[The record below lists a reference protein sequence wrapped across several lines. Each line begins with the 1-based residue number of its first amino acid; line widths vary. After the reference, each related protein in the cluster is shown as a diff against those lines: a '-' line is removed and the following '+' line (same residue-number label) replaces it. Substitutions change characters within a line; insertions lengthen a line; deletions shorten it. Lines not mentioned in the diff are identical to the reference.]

1 MACPSRACPRG
12 GLLAVRLSPPPHR
25 PCQALGLFLYPPA
38 LSSAP
43 SIPQNIAK
51 TAGGK
56 FAKFYSGNTEG
67 KDNAENKT
75 PQLEAGV
82 GVGSRSFVRHPLPTA
97 FVLLCPLPIPMSSQG
112 QPILPPK
119 GRNTPPSA
127 PQPLSQAQHEET
139 APPPSCLLHCG
150 PDSRAVP
157 LPSTS
162 LFCDLGSDLTFRKD
176 PLECSSLQVTLPP
189 KKNSASTLQTSAP
202 GHFKVTDSS
211 AGSGHSVRKAKLRE
225 ASENVPLPGF
235 QGTPKPCDPP
245 LQPRQDVAPLDL
257 HCRRAPVA
265 LLWSPTNVD
274 SLSLWGPDL
283 SPQL

>member
-97 FVLLCPLPIPMSSQG
+97 FVLLCPLPIPLSSQG

-127 PQPLSQAQHEET
+127 PQPLSQAQYEET

-211 AGSGHSVRKAKLRE
+211 A
-225 ASENVPLPGF
+225 ASKQTNTQAPG
-235 QGTPKPCDPP
+235 T
-245 LQPRQDVAPLDL
+245 
-257 HCRRAPVA
+257 
-265 LLWSPTNVD
+265 
-274 SLSLWGPDL
+274 
-283 SPQL
+283 QLGKQS